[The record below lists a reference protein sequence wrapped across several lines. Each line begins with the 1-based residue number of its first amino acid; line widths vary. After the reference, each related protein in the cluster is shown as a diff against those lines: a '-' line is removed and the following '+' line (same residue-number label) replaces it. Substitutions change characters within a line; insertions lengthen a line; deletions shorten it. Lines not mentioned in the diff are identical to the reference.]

1 MYSQCPECQARFRVT
16 AAALRAARGTV
27 RCGRCGA
34 AFDALERL
42 SDSLPPA
49 APEHGVQPLLSVVEE
64 GPSPG
69 PGPDVAVGDDYHFSA
84 EDLDQVFVDARQWPV
99 LAVPQPATGEPIT
112 DPTEPPVV
120 VVDERVA
127 MEDITLEG
135 ERIQVEPA
143 PELEE
148 DESPDLDST
157 DEFEVLRQVPDSAY
171 PEEDEETQQKLQALV
186 QQLAAKPIEASPGE
200 TPDDISQPPAGLE
213 AAALAIEPEVTEISI
228 TGAPRPAEWGAV
240 ETGAVETATAEP
252 LPAVGAPTGAAE
264 PEPVPLSARRWRR
277 PEMDEEPAP
286 VASEPSAGS
295 GFGTFGW
302 ALLGLV
308 LALVLAAQLVH
319 HFRQDLVRHPQVGP
333 VLRAAYERLGLELSP
348 NWDLGAFELRQW
360 GNDAGTAGRMVVRAS
375 LTNRAPFPQPHP
387 ILRLELEDRF
397 GNPVASR
404 DFEPADYLKNPS
416 QATRLID
423 PGASSEAELAIAA
436 TGRDAVGYRLDVCL
450 RESATQLRCA
460 NGPG

>member
-34 AFDALERL
+34 AFDALDSL
-42 SDSLPPA
+42 SDAPPPR
-49 APEHGVQPLLSVVEE
+49 APEPELEPVLSAPDA
-64 GPSPG
+64 GALPRPG
-69 PGPDVAVGDDYHFSA
+69 AEAAIDDDYHFSA
-84 EDLDQVFVDARQWPV
+84 EDLDQVFVEARQWPALV
-99 LAVPQPATGEPIT
+99 APPLAATSAEPIA
-112 DPTEPPVV
+112 DPIEPPVV
-120 VVDERVA
+120 VVDERMG

-135 ERIQVEPA
+135 ERIQIEPPPGPA
-143 PELEE
+143 
-148 DESPDLDST
+148 DEFPDLDST

-171 PEEDEETQQKLQALV
+171 PEEDEETQENLKALV
-186 QQLAAKPIEASPGE
+186 QQLSVTPIETASGE
-200 TPDDISQPPAGLE
+200 R
-213 AAALAIEPEVTEISI
+213 PEE
-228 TGAPRPAEWGAV
+228 
-240 ETGAVETATAEP
+240 TAEP
-252 LPAVGAPTGAAE
+252 APEARRAMEFVAAPAATEAEPGAAAE
-264 PEPVPLSARRWRR
+264 PDVAATEPEPTPLSARRWRR
-277 PEMDEEPAP
+277 PEAEEEPEHA
-286 VASEPSAGS
+286 ASEPSAGS
-295 GFGTFGW
+295 AYGTLGW

-308 LALVLAAQLVH
+308 LALVLVAQLVH

-333 VLRAAYERLGLELSP
+333 ALRTAYERLGLELSP
-348 NWDLGAFELRQW
+348 NWDLGALELRQW
-360 GNDAGTAGRMVVRAS
+360 GNDAGAAGGMVVRAS

-397 GNPVASR
+397 GNAVASR
-404 DFEPADYLKNPS
+404 DFEPVDYLKNPS

-423 PGASSEAELAIAA
+423 PGASSEAELVLAA

>member
-16 AAALRAARGTV
+16 ADALRAARGTV
-27 RCGRCGA
+27 RCGRCGT
-34 AFDALERL
+34 AFDALESL
-42 SDSLPPA
+42 SDALPPP
-49 APEHGVQPLLSVVEE
+49 APEPELQPMLSAPDAEALRRPE
-64 GPSPG
+64 PG
-69 PGPDVAVGDDYHFSA
+69 TAVDDDYHFSA
-84 EDLDQVFVDARQWPV
+84 EDLDRVFVEARQWPV
-99 LAVPQPATGEPIT
+99 LAARQPVALAATVEAVA
-112 DPTEPPVV
+112 DLAEPPAV

-135 ERIQVEPA
+135 ERIQIEPPPEPA
-143 PELEE
+143 

-171 PEEDEETQQKLQALV
+171 PEDDEDTQENLKALV
-186 QQLAAKPIEASPGE
+186 QQLAVVPIDAPSGE
-200 TPDDISQPPAGLE
+200 QPDE
-213 AAALAIEPEVTEISI
+213 
-228 TGAPRPAEWGAV
+228 
-240 ETGAVETATAEP
+240 TAEP
-252 LPAVGAPTGAAE
+252 VPEAGAVSPVEFVAAPAASAAEPGAAVAPDVTAAE
-264 PEPVPLSARRWRR
+264 PEPIPLSARRWRR
-277 PEMDEEPAP
+277 AESEEAPAHAAP
-286 VASEPSAGS
+286 EPSARS
-295 GFGTFGW
+295 AYGTLGW

-308 LALVLAAQLVH
+308 LALVLVAQLVH

-333 VLRAAYERLGLELSP
+333 ILRAAYERLGVELSP

-360 GNDAGTAGRMVVRAS
+360 GNDADAAGRMVVRAS

-397 GNPVASR
+397 GNTVASR

-423 PGASSEAELAIAA
+423 PGASSEAELALTA

-450 RESATQLRCA
+450 RESAAQLRCA
-460 NGPG
+460 SGPG